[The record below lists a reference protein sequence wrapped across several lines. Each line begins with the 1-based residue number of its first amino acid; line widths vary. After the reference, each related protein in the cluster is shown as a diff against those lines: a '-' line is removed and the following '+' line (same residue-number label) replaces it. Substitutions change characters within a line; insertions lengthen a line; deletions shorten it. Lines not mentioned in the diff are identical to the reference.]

1 MTSLTSQSI
10 TEKSPYYF
18 STPSQTPYDG
28 LDKGDNG
35 DGMSSPHVVAIE
47 ESSVSVD
54 AELPL
59 VDVVDRPWWSLIR
72 CRASAF

>member
-28 LDKGDNG
+28 LDNG
-35 DGMSSPHVVAIE
+35 DIVAIDI
-47 ESSVSVD
+47 VAIVK
-54 AELPL
+54 A
-59 VDVVDRPWWSLIR
+59 W
-72 CRASAF
+72 